1 MRDSQ
6 GVGDRG
12 SRPQTRPFGS
22 SGLAA
27 LLAVVVFV
35 LALIIAG
42 VLVLGGDDG
51 GDDFAV
57 GGSTPTS
64 ESSGIVGDAT
74 STPPAVSIDPTVSPT
89 SEASSPTP
97 RVFPTLTPAPTSTP
111 DPDAEVEEPTATSE
125 TEEDVDG
132 TDETPA
138 AEPTVVDEI
147 PPTPAEEPL
156 AGDFGFL
163 PPPQL
168 PSGGAGQ
175 SLSLDY
181 QLGASLET
189 VPTTATV
196 YQIEWQTYTE
206 DEAATMAANLGI
218 DGEVVSQGEGV
229 FSIEDAESSLFV
241 SPTVIEYSAVASGSG
256 AGVPSDDVAI
266 EAAWT
271 WFSAA
276 GISGITAGSADV
288 VATEEGSGLSVVALW
303 PENPSPNLA
312 PTPSATIKVS
322 GNGVVEEARVVWPS
336 DLIGSD
342 YGLRSALA
350 MWEDVRNGNSFVS
363 ADLAEAGS
371 GSGTVTITDISVA
384 YTVSGNPYDEQYIVP
399 LVVFGGTAEING
411 VSVYVSAYVP
421 AVYHQG
427 NPLG

>member
-6 GVGDRG
+6 GAGDRG

-42 VLVLGGDDG
+42 VLVLGGGDD

-57 GGSTPTS
+57 AGNTPTS
-64 ESSGIVGDAT
+64 ETSGVISDPT
-74 STPPAVSIDPTVSPT
+74 STPSADAVETVVSPT
-89 SEASSPTP
+89 AETASPTP

-111 DPDAEVEEPTATSE
+111 DPDADVPDPTATTAS
-125 TEEDVDG
+125 EEDVDG
-132 TDETPA
+132 TEETPA
-138 AEPTVVDEI
+138 AEPTTPEEI
-147 PPTPAEEPL
+147 PPTPEEEPL

-175 SLSLDY
+175 SLSLEY
-181 QLGASLET
+181 QLGASLES

-196 YQIEWQTYTE
+196 YEIEWPTYTE
-206 DEAATMAANLGI
+206 DEAVTMAANLGI
-218 DGEVVSQGEGV
+218 DGEVVPQGEGV

-241 SPTVIEYSAVASGSG
+241 SPTVIEYSAVASESGS
-256 AGVPSDDVAI
+256 GVPSDDVAI
-266 EAAWT
+266 EAAWA

-322 GNGVVEEARVVWPS
+322 GDGAVEEARVVWPA

-363 ADLAEAGS
+363 ADLSDAGS

-384 YTVSGNPYDEQYIVP
+384 YTVSGSPYDAQYIVP
-399 LVVFGGTAEING
+399 LMVFGGTAEING